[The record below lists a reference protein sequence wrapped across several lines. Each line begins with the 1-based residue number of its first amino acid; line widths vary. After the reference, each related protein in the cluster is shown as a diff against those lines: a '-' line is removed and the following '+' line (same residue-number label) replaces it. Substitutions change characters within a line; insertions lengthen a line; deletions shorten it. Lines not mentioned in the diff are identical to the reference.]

1 MPESVKL
8 KNTENVVKI
17 IIRIFFVAGAGLLLN
32 DVFQLVLYGVPKL
45 TVLSVLYNLLF
56 LLLLY
61 PVLDYKISGKVERFK
76 LVSVICVTL
85 LAFILH
91 TDSWVNVPF
100 LWLLPLGI
108 AALYADYKLI
118 KLTFA
123 AALPLLVL
131 SQFTHLWLAEPMT
144 IETSMR
150 RSILTGIYYLVQF
163 LFVGWLFVNSTKRSN
178 KMLNESEGLKE
189 NVDGMLNNTRQA
201 SVELGGHVE
210 KLNHNISDTNG
221 ALTQINHSLQTIHE
235 ASKGFYT
242 NVEQSA
248 EEAAEMANGLSLSK
262 ELAGRIYVQTERV
275 GQIVA
280 INKGHLQSAI
290 TTINEVK
297 QASAAS
303 IENVEVLTNKTAE
316 VEQVLAAIRTIADQT
331 NLLALNAAIEAARA
345 GEHGKGF
352 AVVADEVRKLAEQS
366 AHSSEIIQ
374 SILKEILNAK
384 DQVQES
390 LQQTSQYVNAS
401 VDTINKT
408 TGDFD
413 KMAMLQEESSSQL
426 NDIAEKIDGLAQK
439 SGTVKASMAFLKEQH
454 TQNEDR
460 IAEAA
465 SAAEQ
470 VTASLQEVASYV
482 EQVDE
487 RAKKLGVS

>member
-1 MPESVKL
+1 
-8 KNTENVVKI
+8 
-17 IIRIFFVAGAGLLLN
+17 
-32 DVFQLVLYGVPKL
+32 
-45 TVLSVLYNLLF
+45 
-56 LLLLY
+56 
-61 PVLDYKISGKVERFK
+61 
-76 LVSVICVTL
+76 
-85 LAFILH
+85 
-91 TDSWVNVPF
+91 
-100 LWLLPLGI
+100 
-108 AALYADYKLI
+108 
-118 KLTFA
+118 
-123 AALPLLVL
+123 
-131 SQFTHLWLAEPMT
+131 
-144 IETSMR
+144 
-150 RSILTGIYYLVQF
+150 
-163 LFVGWLFVNSTKRSN
+163 
-178 KMLNESEGLKE
+178 
-189 NVDGMLNNTRQA
+189 
-201 SVELGGHVE
+201 
-210 KLNHNISDTNG
+210 
-221 ALTQINHSLQTIHE
+221 
-235 ASKGFYT
+235 
-242 NVEQSA
+242 
-248 EEAAEMANGLSLSK
+248 MANGLSLSK